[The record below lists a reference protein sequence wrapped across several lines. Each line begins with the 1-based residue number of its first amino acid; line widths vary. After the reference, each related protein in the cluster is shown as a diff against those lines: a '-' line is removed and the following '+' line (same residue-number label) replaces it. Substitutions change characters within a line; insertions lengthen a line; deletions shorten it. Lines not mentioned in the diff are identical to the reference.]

1 MKVFKFKGAMLA
13 DAAALSDIKNKL
25 NKEQESSVV
34 VVSALKGVMPQ
45 LRSLYS
51 QALQKGQGFEEEFK
65 ALKDKHLQM
74 AEKLLSGQKK
84 KEYLEALQFHLNE
97 LYDTLNQVA
106 VLKDVSHSLKDYVLS
121 KGDILSSLLFCAL
134 FDKANWHDSRNFIIT
149 NNNFGAPEIQWEESC
164 RAAKKEFK
172 EAIEDSPI
180 IAAIKDDEGLKK
192 CLTSESRVIFILY
205 GDICNIPDIVET
217 VKSSGKIAMVHIDLI
232 AGLSSKEI
240 AVDFIQKY
248 TKADGIITTKPA
260 LIKRAKELGL
270 YTILRLF
277 VIDSMAYSNI
287 EHQLRTA
294 KPDLIEVLP
303 ALMPKVLAKVCKLS
317 TVPVIAGGL
326 VSDKEDVMALLQAG
340 VVSISSTNEKIW
352 FL

>member
-1 MKVFKFKGAMLA
+1 M
-13 DAAALSDIKNKL
+13 
-25 NKEQESSVV
+25 
-34 VVSALKGVMPQ
+34 
-45 LRSLYS
+45 
-51 QALQKGQGFEEEFK
+51 
-65 ALKDKHLQM
+65 
-74 AEKLLSGQKK
+74 
-84 KEYLEALQFHLNE
+84 
-97 LYDTLNQVA
+97 
-106 VLKDVSHSLKDYVLS
+106 
-121 KGDILSSLLFCAL
+121 
-134 FDKANWHDSRNFIIT
+134 
-149 NNNFGAPEIQWEESC
+149 
-164 RAAKKEFK
+164 KKEFK

-205 GDICNIPDIVET
+205 GDICNIPDIVEA
-217 VKSSGKIAMVHIDLI
+217 VKSSGKIA
-232 AGLSSKEI
+232 
-240 AVDFIQKY
+240 KY
-248 TKADGIITTKPA
+248 TRADGIITTKPA

>member
-1 MKVFKFKGAMLA
+1 M
-13 DAAALSDIKNKL
+13 
-25 NKEQESSVV
+25 
-34 VVSALKGVMPQ
+34 
-45 LRSLYS
+45 
-51 QALQKGQGFEEEFK
+51 
-65 ALKDKHLQM
+65 
-74 AEKLLSGQKK
+74 
-84 KEYLEALQFHLNE
+84 
-97 LYDTLNQVA
+97 
-106 VLKDVSHSLKDYVLS
+106 
-121 KGDILSSLLFCAL
+121 
-134 FDKANWHDSRNFIIT
+134 
-149 NNNFGAPEIQWEESC
+149 
-164 RAAKKEFK
+164 KKEFK

-180 IAAIKDDEGLKK
+180 IAAIKDDDGLKK

-205 GDICNIPDIVET
+205 GDICNI
-217 VKSSGKIAMVHIDLI
+217 HLI
-232 AGLSSKEI
+232 TGLSSKEI
-240 AVDFIQKY
+240 AVDFIKKY
-248 TKADGIITTKPA
+248 TQADGIITTKPA

>member
-1 MKVFKFKGAMLA
+1 M
-13 DAAALSDIKNKL
+13 
-25 NKEQESSVV
+25 
-34 VVSALKGVMPQ
+34 
-45 LRSLYS
+45 
-51 QALQKGQGFEEEFK
+51 
-65 ALKDKHLQM
+65 
-74 AEKLLSGQKK
+74 
-84 KEYLEALQFHLNE
+84 
-97 LYDTLNQVA
+97 
-106 VLKDVSHSLKDYVLS
+106 
-121 KGDILSSLLFCAL
+121 
-134 FDKANWHDSRNFIIT
+134 
-149 NNNFGAPEIQWEESC
+149 
-164 RAAKKEFK
+164 KKEFK

-326 VSDKEDVMALLQAG
+326 VSDKEDVMALLQFSYENVNLYKGKLAFLVSTILNAYINKCLS
-340 VVSISSTNEKIW
+340 VVLLLIIVIYKINVYELCRFSKTFLKFWINYFIIS
-352 FL
+352 